1 MMVMVGVWWWLV
13 VVVAVLMKILVL
25 FYCCLFGVYSY
36 QETEDDVSVPAL
48 LLISVISVKFDL
60 SGSSDVAI
68 KIFFAKFLLAFLLFF
83 LVFPLLV
90 SGVL

>member
-1 MMVMVGVWWWLV
+1 MTW
-13 VVVAVLMKILVL
+13 
-25 FYCCLFGVYSY
+25 
-36 QETEDDVSVPAL
+36 SVPAL

-68 KIFFAKFLLAFLLFF
+68 KIFFAKFLFAFLLFF